1 MSQAETNFKRA
12 DKFYHL
18 SVRVFFIFMALMLV
32 LIVFQVANL
41 QGDFSSAQTAELK
54 RQEQARVESRQRL
67 DKALAET
74 QRQQIVTQNYIR
86 CVASVLLKPVA
97 ERSMEDFDN
106 CGIPGVTNPNDL
118 GQPQNNQS
126 AVRQTPET
134 IMGTPAPTTQSTQPT
149 ANQPI
154 AGGSPPDDNDAA
166 PTPEDDRSALGRLPL
181 VGGLLDAI
189 GL

>member
-1 MSQAETNFKRA
+1 MSQAELNFKRA
-12 DKFYHL
+12 DRLYHGAIK
-18 SVRVFFIFMALMLV
+18 VFFAFIFIM
-32 LIVFQVANL
+32 LIVIAYQVAHL

-74 QRQQIVTQNYIR
+74 QRQQVVTQNYIH
-86 CVASVLLKPVA
+86 CVASVLLKPVQ
-97 ERSMEDFDN
+97 ERSMQDFDD
-106 CGIPGVTNPNDL
+106 CGIPGVTDPSQL
-118 GQPQNNQS
+118 GQPTTNEG

-134 IMGTPAPTTQSTQPT
+134 IMGAPAPNTQSAQPT
-149 ANQPI
+149 NNQPV
-154 AGGSPPDDNDAA
+154 AGGSPPDDND
-166 PTPEDDRSALGRLPL
+166 TPEDDRSALGRLPL